1 MRTLSWS
8 STLVCFLS
16 VSLVHAQTMDG
27 STNSTLVKPAESAVT
42 VRGPAPVESDEWK
55 FEYHGFFRAPMRV
68 GMAQRQNAGPGQ
80 SSLVLHNPRVP
91 DDQYLSWLFT
101 RNQERDWAEMFFSYG
116 NSRVTGT
123 ASIQG
128 FNFTD
133 ASWNNTDAQFGI
145 AQGFV
150 TWTPALPIDNA
161 RLQVRVGSFAERY
174 GMAGKYDAGK
184 YDTYLFGRTH
194 AMGERLRGE
203 YDLGEVTLKLE
214 HGLGTRQPHPQV
226 MNPRNGLTLLHHLH
240 AGASYRKLIRAEGHY
255 MTAWT
260 QDDVATQMQPDGR
273 LTVMGVDVRTE
284 AGMFGELYLGYANM
298 KASHAMTVAPV
309 IESVH
314 AYGGGY
320 FGLGVTE
327 NYLGPMSNGNGSV
340 NTILFQYDYSIGLLL
355 RNLQQ
360 PGSDFHGDAPDITLS
375 LFGMYNW
382 ISSDDQTYNGMKKL
396 KVGAE
401 AIYTPLS
408 WLGVGARFD
417 RLSPNTADSSQT
429 FSIISPKIMFR
440 SQFVSHE
447 LITLQ
452 YSKYDYGRAYF
463 LETRPPT
470 TVPSAPVT
478 PGGFGAPGI
487 TGPPDENVFKI
498 QATMWW

>member
-8 STLVCFLS
+8 STLVCFLW
-16 VSLVHAQTMDG
+16 VGLVHAQTMDG

-42 VRGPAPVESDEWK
+42 VRGPAPAESDEWK

-68 GMAQRQNAGPGQ
+68 GMAQRQGAGPGQ
-80 SSLVLHNPRVP
+80 SGLVLHNPRVP

-101 RNQERDWAEMFFSYG
+101 RNQERDWAEMFFSFG

-260 QDDVATQMQPDGR
+260 QDDAATPIQPDGR
-273 LTVMGVDVRTE
+273 ATPNGQLTVMGVDVRAE

-327 NYLGPMSNGNGSV
+327 N
-340 NTILFQYDYSIGLLL
+340 
-355 RNLQQ
+355 
-360 PGSDFHGDAPDITLS
+360 
-375 LFGMYNW
+375 
-382 ISSDDQTYNGMKKL
+382 
-396 KVGAE
+396 
-401 AIYTPLS
+401 
-408 WLGVGARFD
+408 
-417 RLSPNTADSSQT
+417 
-429 FSIISPKIMFR
+429 
-440 SQFVSHE
+440 
-447 LITLQ
+447 
-452 YSKYDYGRAYF
+452 
-463 LETRPPT
+463 
-470 TVPSAPVT
+470 
-478 PGGFGAPGI
+478 
-487 TGPPDENVFKI
+487 
-498 QATMWW
+498 

>member
-1 MRTLSWS
+1 MDASTT
-8 STLVCFLS
+8 STLVAPADS
-16 VSLVHAQTMDG
+16 PVVVS
-27 STNSTLVKPAESAVT
+27 
-42 VRGPAPVESDEWK
+42 GPAAATSDEWK
-55 FEYHGFFRAPMRV
+55 FDFHGFFRAPMRI
-68 GMAQRQNAGPGQ
+68 GMAKREAAGVGQ
-80 SSLVLHNPRVP
+80 SGLVFHNPRVP

-123 ASIQG
+123 VSVQG

-133 ASWNNTDAQFGI
+133 AAWNEPDAQFGI

-150 TWTPALPIDNA
+150 TWNPPLPLANA
-161 RLQVRVGSFAERY
+161 RLQWRVGSFTERY

-203 YDLGEVTLKLE
+203 YDLGDLTFKLE
-214 HGLGTRQPHPQV
+214 HGLGTRQPHPLV
-226 MNPRNGLTLLHHLH
+226 TPKNGLTLLHHLH
-240 AGASYRKLIRAEGHY
+240 AGVAHKKLIRVEGHY
-255 MTAWT
+255 MSAWS
-260 QDDVATQMQPDGR
+260 QDDLATPTQPDGR
-273 LTVMGVDVRTE
+273 LTVMGIDARAE
-284 AGMFGELYLGYANM
+284 AGMFGELYVGYANIN
-298 KASHAMTVAPV
+298 ARNATSVGPV
-309 IESVH
+309 IETVH
-314 AYGGGY
+314 AYGGGG
-320 FGLGVTE
+320 FGLGVAD

-355 RNLQQ
+355 RNLRE
-360 PGSDFHGDAPDITLS
+360 PGADFAGDGPDITLS

-382 ISSDDQTYNGMKKL
+382 ITSDDRIYDGMKKL
-396 KVGAE
+396 KFGSE

-417 RLSPNTADSSQT
+417 RLMPNTEDSSQG
-429 FSIISPKIMFR
+429 FSILSPKILFR
-440 SQFVSHE
+440 SQFLTHE

-452 YSKYDYGRAYF
+452 YSKYFYGSAYSR
-463 LETRPPT
+463 ETRPPT
-470 TVPSAPVT
+470 AVPSAPVT
-478 PGGFGAPGI
+478 PYGYGAPGI